1 MQFLMLVCLDT
12 EPVNSTSTGMEI
24 EEWVEKYD
32 KEGVRQLGDRIQPES
47 AATTIRVR
55 NDEVLVTDGPFVE
68 TKEVVAG
75 FDILDCRDLEHAI
88 QVASEHPM
96 AHAGVLELRPFWNWD
111 EES

>member
-75 FDILDCRDLEHAI
+75 FDCGMAI
-88 QVASEHPM
+88 EGFNDIQAGDVIEAFTVKTVA
-96 AHAGVLELRPFWNWD
+96 RRID
-111 EES
+111 